1 MNSITFGQK
10 FLLVGIIIDTLATI
24 FKIVSGDYIR
34 AAVLFVLVLF
44 LLTCYMILEF
54 DRIDSDIF
62 KTYYE
67 DIQSKKGE

>member
-44 LLTCYMILEF
+44 LLAYYMILEF

-67 DIQSKKGE
+67 DTQSKKGE